1 MEGEFITYG
10 TAEVMVAVNDGAF
23 RGARAVDCLMQE
35 KLARARKF
43 AAQLIAVHVQHADGL
58 RRQPQLHMLRG
69 RDVNASVFA
78 VTKRDIALQ
87 SVDEALLLQKLR
99 KESQFFPVIHNSLP
113 KY

>member
-1 MEGEFITYG
+1 M
-10 TAEVMVAVNDGAF
+10 TALFVGH
-23 RGARAVDCLMQE
+23 AVDCLMQE